1 VSWHR
6 QSVATAAR
14 HCKSVVLRPD
24 VFLRSMN
31 KQFRLPSFLIATFLY
46 VTAFSPAVFAGPN
59 PLSLAEVAKKA
70 LAQNPAVAAARARWR
85 MVTEQIPQAAAW
97 EDPRLNF
104 RSLLGRFVRIPANG
118 FSDQTVSL
126 EQSIPISGKNRS
138 RERAAIAEAGAAFQ
152 DLRRQ
157 ELDVVLKA
165 RSAFIQLVNDYELL
179 DLNQAEETAL
189 SQIADNSRTRFEV
202 GAQPQSEVVTAQIE
216 RQKITEQQQDLE
228 QKRSNDETALKVLM
242 KMDAFAPLGR
252 PLRMVNTGPSSRE
265 MQVVHLEARELRA
278 RIILNNPEVLR
289 SIAEFAAAQSRYQL
303 AQREWIPD
311 PTLSIQADHYNS
323 GSQVASELSGGISI
337 SLPWL
342 NEKKYQAGEREAFDQ
357 VTAAQNSLEGAK
369 DEALGKLR
377 NQLQKIETLHH
388 HADLYEHSLI
398 PGASQNV
405 SANQSDYESNKA
417 TFENVISSQRNLW
430 EVETTYHQHLTDYQI
445 ALAELESLVGSNLG
459 FFGGAAEGLSK

>member
-1 VSWHR
+1 
-6 QSVATAAR
+6 
-14 HCKSVVLRPD
+14 
-24 VFLRSMN
+24 MN
-31 KQFRLPSFLIATFLY
+31 HQFRFPSFLVAALLH
-46 VTAFSPAVFAGPN
+46 VTALSPSTLFAAPN

-70 LAQNPAVAAARARWR
+70 LAQNPTVAAAQARWR
-85 MVTEQIPQAAAW
+85 MATERIPQAAAW
-97 EDPRLNF
+97 EDPRLSF

-138 RERAAIAEAGAAFQ
+138 RERAAIAEAVAAFQ
-152 DLRRQ
+152 ELRRQ

-189 SQIADNSRTRFEV
+189 SQIVDNSRTRFEV
-202 GAQPQSEVVTAQIE
+202 GAQPQSEVLTAQTE
-216 RQKITEQQQDLE
+216 RQKVTEQQQDLE
-228 QKRSNDETALKVLM
+228 QKRSNDETTLKVLM
-242 KMDAFAPLGR
+242 RMEAFAPLGR
-252 PLRMVNTGPSSRE
+252 PSWKVNSDRSIQE
-265 MQVVHLEARELRA
+265 VQAVHLDARELRA
-278 RIILNNPEVLR
+278 RIVLNNPEILQLN
-289 SIAEFAAAQSRYQL
+289 ADLAAAQSRYQL

-311 PTLSIQADHYNS
+311 PMVSIQADHYNS

-342 NEKKYQAGEREAFDQ
+342 NEKKYRAGEREAFDQ
-357 VTAAQNSLEGAK
+357 VTAAQDALEGAK

-377 NQLQKIETLHH
+377 DQLQKIETLHH
-388 HADLYEHSLI
+388 HADLYENSLI
-398 PGASQNV
+398 PSARQNV

-430 EVETTYHQHLTDYQI
+430 EIEATYHQHLTDYQI

-459 FFGGAAEGLSK
+459 VFGW

>member
-1 VSWHR
+1 
-6 QSVATAAR
+6 
-14 HCKSVVLRPD
+14 
-24 VFLRSMN
+24 MN
-31 KQFRLPSFLIATFLY
+31 QQFRLPSFLVATLLL
-46 VTAFSPAVFAGPN
+46 VAALSSSALFAGPN

-70 LAQNPAVAAARARWR
+70 LAQNPTVAAAQARWR
-85 MVTEQIPQAAAW
+85 MATERIPQAAAW
-97 EDPRLNF
+97 EDPRLSF

-138 RERAAIAEAGAAFQ
+138 RERAAIAEAVAAFQ

-189 SQIADNSRTRFEV
+189 SQIVDNSRTRFEV
-202 GAQPQSEVVTAQIE
+202 GAQPQSEVLTAQTE
-216 RQKITEQQQDLE
+216 RQKVTEQQQDLE
-228 QKRSNDETALKVLM
+228 QKRSNDETTLKVLM
-242 KMDAFAPLGR
+242 RMEAFAPLGR
-252 PLRMVNTGPSSRE
+252 LSKVNSGRSIQE
-265 MQVVHLEARELRA
+265 IQAVHLEARELRA
-278 RIILNNPEVLR
+278 RIVLNNPEVLR
-289 SIAEFAAAQSRYQL
+289 SSADLAAAQSRYQL

-311 PTLSIQADHYNS
+311 PMVSIQADHYNS

-342 NEKKYQAGEREAFDQ
+342 NEKKYRAGEREAFDQ
-357 VTAAQNSLEGAK
+357 MIAAQDALEGAK
-369 DEALGKLR
+369 EEALGKLR
-377 NQLQKIETLHH
+377 DQLEKIETLHH
-388 HADLYEHSLI
+388 HADLYENSLI
-398 PGASQNV
+398 ASARQSV

-417 TFENVISSQRNLW
+417 TFENVVSSQRNLW
-430 EVETTYHQHLTDYQI
+430 EIEATYHQHLTDYQI

-459 FFGGAAEGLSK
+459 FFGGEAERLSK